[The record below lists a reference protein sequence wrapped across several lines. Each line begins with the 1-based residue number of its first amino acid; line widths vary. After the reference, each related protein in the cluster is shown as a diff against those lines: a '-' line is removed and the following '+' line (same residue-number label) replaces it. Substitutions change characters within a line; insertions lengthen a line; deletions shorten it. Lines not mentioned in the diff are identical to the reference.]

1 MAKLKIKLFRSL
13 IGWPKDQRVTVR
25 ALGLRKVNHE
35 VSHDDSVAI
44 RGMIHKVQHLIK
56 VEEVQ
61 D

>member
-1 MAKLKIKLFRSL
+1 MAKLKIKLYRSL